1 MELGLTPIGVLI
13 KSRRIS
19 YLHYLISR
27 DESKMI
33 NQLFKAQWHNPTR
46 GDWTESVKSD
56 LEDFDIPIDLEM
68 IKSKSKE
75 VFKKIVKKKAAEY
88 CFRMLLRKKEGH
100 SKMEKLD
107 YMELGI
113 KPYFSLEGLKITEIR
128 ELFKFR
134 VRMSNFSENFRGKG
148 GSVNCPLCNKH
159 MDNQASMYQC
169 PVLRKKVD
177 LDADISDVYTDEVK
191 VESIKILMETLR
203 LREKLIEA
211 IETE

>member
-134 VRMSNFSENFRGKG
+134 VRMSNFSETLGVREEVLTAPCATNIWTIK
-148 GSVNCPLCNKH
+148 L
-159 MDNQASMYQC
+159 QC
-169 PVLRKKVD
+169 TNVQCLERKWTWM
-177 LDADISDVYTDEVK
+177 LT
-191 VESIKILMETLR
+191 
-203 LREKLIEA
+203 
-211 IETE
+211 